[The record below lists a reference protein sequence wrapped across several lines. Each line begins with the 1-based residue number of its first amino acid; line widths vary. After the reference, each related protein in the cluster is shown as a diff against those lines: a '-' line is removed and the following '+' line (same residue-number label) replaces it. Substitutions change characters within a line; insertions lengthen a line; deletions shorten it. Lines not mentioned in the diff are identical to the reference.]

1 MKFLSNTRLL
11 LLGLWLGAAVFF
23 SFAVAPGAFGVLENL
38 QIANSRSVAGEIVSR
53 NLMII
58 NLSGL
63 IIGLIVLAS
72 SFAGS
77 ALANRFALWT
87 ERIMLLILTLAC
99 AVGQFV
105 IALWL
110 RFVKAEI
117 GKPIDEIAIDDP
129 LRIKFNNLH
138 EYSVWILIAAMVAAI
153 IAFFIIS
160 GKGSTAAAPK
170 TGAKDFDFDFNKDF
184 KI

>member
-11 LLGLWLGAAVFF
+11 LIGLWLGAAIFF
-23 SFAVAPGAFGVLENL
+23 SFSVAPSAFGVLRER
-38 QIANSRSVAGEIVSR
+38 QVATFLEHAGAIVSQ
-53 NLMII
+53 NLMIV

-63 IIGLIVLAS
+63 VIGLIMLLT
-72 SFAGS
+72 SFVGAGS
-77 ALANRFALWT
+77 TNRFLLWT
-87 ERIMLLILTLAC
+87 ERILLLLLTAAC
-99 AVGQFV
+99 AIGQFV

-117 GKPIDEIAIDDP
+117 GRPIDEIAADDP

-138 EYSVWILIAAMVAAI
+138 EYSVWVLVVAMVAALL
-153 IAFFIIS
+153 AFFIIS
-160 GKGSTAAAPK
+160 GKSTKTVAPASK
-170 TGAKDFDFDFNKDF
+170 TGSDDFDFDKEF

>member
-1 MKFLSNTRLL
+1 MIKFLSNIRLL
-11 LLGLWLGAAVFF
+11 LIGLWLGAAVFF
-23 SFAVAPGAFGVLENL
+23 SFAVAPSAFAVLRNL
-38 QIANSRSVAGEIVSR
+38 QVANFSSLAGEIVSR

-58 NLSGL
+58 NIGGL

-72 SFAGS
+72 SFVGS
-77 ALANRFALWT
+77 ALTNRFALWT
-87 ERIMLLILTLAC
+87 ERIMLLVLTVAC

-110 RFVKAEI
+110 RFVKAEL
-117 GKPIDEIAIDDP
+117 GKPIDEIAVDDP

-138 EYSVWILIAAMVAAI
+138 EYSVWVLIVAMIAAAI
-153 IAFFIIS
+153 VFFIIS
-160 GKGSTAAAPK
+160 NKSFASAPK
-170 TGAKDFDFDFNKDF
+170 TVSKDFDFDKDF